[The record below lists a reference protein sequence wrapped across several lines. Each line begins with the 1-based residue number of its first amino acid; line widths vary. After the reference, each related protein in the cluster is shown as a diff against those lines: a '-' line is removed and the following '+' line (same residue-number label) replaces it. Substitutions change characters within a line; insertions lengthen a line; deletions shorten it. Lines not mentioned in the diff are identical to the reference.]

1 MQPGVAL
8 NGGFSAN
15 HFDVAIHPPTFRI
28 GFLSLTMPLNVNYC
42 ITHVDQPRYWGGRNK
57 SQRGSRIMGVVGGW
71 PHDILE
77 ARNDNYNTTQFIYT
91 YQTMIARLPYK
102 P

>member
-1 MQPGVAL
+1 MLIIALLTLISPG
-8 NGGFSAN
+8 
-15 HFDVAIHPPTFRI
+15 I
-28 GFLSLTMPLNVNYC
+28 
-42 ITHVDQPRYWGGRNK
+42 GGRNK